1 MTAVASYWRVLVAT
15 VVFFLIVLAGAGSV
29 HRVSPDVAL
38 QGADVTPE
46 LPAVRETDKVKAPQ
60 VVPPKPFDL
69 LTATA
74 QRDDAAP
81 LVRPAQLAQTPVKSA
96 ATTSKASASTSA
108 SAAATV
114 TTAAATDTPVGPTS
128 ITAGSQ
134 SLVQLT
140 AQWPAAQD
148 TASGVSYY
156 VFGVGTVASGDYS
169 TLANIRWWQ
178 VTYDT
183 SVTLNMGLDPSQ
195 TYYVSV
201 YAVNGAGVA
210 GPIVTSNAVH
220 PVWQTLGASTNVMQI
235 AFASQGYDANGA
247 ATSGWTAAQVATMS
261 GFFSRMYP
269 ILVQLYGPPALNYTV
284 TIVRDLRY
292 HNSNAFIPSMNQ
304 IRMDDTFTP
313 QLFTHELIH
322 AFRGPFVLTS
332 DQNWNYDPTLS
343 GFEEGFAQAV
353 SYEAMNQ
360 YVVTYPND
368 PLVPANS
375 LWGSSDESDY
385 DFQNVPELRGTDFW
399 SDGGGT
405 LLYWTRYEMAAAA
418 IRKIEIESPGFYSQ
432 FNQAYYARL
441 NANPTTV
448 RPSQALIVS
457 IIKGIVPTIE
467 GIPAD
472 TWIAQQN
479 IFYDQNVYGDKIFHQ
494 IQDYPTSQFF
504 AFQKL
509 FFLDTMSCGSEW
521 VCLDGQT
528 YDYYDLNGSQGTG
541 TLVDD
546 DGNTVWSGGLTI
558 QPTQN
563 PADGNYMIGDAV
575 KNLTTA
581 STLQPWPGGSTDDYV
596 MNLTSLGL
604 YKFTATFTDP
614 NSGAVTTSSVYRV
627 LGAPIANNFKGVWG
641 GVIGHKTGTIYL
653 DHAGYPAGPGIPV
666 TNGAF
671 AASRSWTGIP
681 DARTGGFDSAPG
693 KVTVTFVDGTTG
705 VTYHAQRDIDTG
717 DVNGSEMFLFDFS
730 SGGDTTSP
738 TVSVSGPQA
747 NATVFGTIS
756 LQAGASDDKG
766 VASVRFLVDGN
777 AVGAPVTSAPYSV
790 QFDTTTVG
798 DGTHT
803 VTAVATDTSGNTT
816 TSSPVSFVTANAPPS
831 ASVSAPLAGTAVTG
845 TVSVAV
851 TASSGSGIGK
861 VEVYR
866 DGSVLIGTAT
876 SSPYTVSWN
885 TAGLAQGSAHTI
897 SARAYAGNGKT
908 TDSAAVTV
916 SIKDTT
922 PPTVSL
928 TSPANGSSTS
938 SSSVSVSANAS
949 DNVGVSKV
957 EFYVDGTLLATDTA
971 SPYTATW
978 DSTKST
984 LGTHVLTAKAYDQAG
999 NSTVSA
1005 QVSVKATDTTAPTV
1019 TITSPA
1025 NGAQVSRSTV
1035 VAVAATASDNRA
1047 VSKVEFSVNGTLRCT
1062 DTAAPY
1068 TCNWSV
1074 PSSRGV
1080 RYTLA
1085 AKAYDASNNATSKSI
1100 TVTSR

>member
-1 MTAVASYWRVLVAT
+1 MTAVASYWRVFLVAGIFSLT
-15 VVFFLIVLAGAGSV
+15 LVVGAGV
-29 HRVSPDVAL
+29 IHREPP
-38 QGADVTPE
+38 GATGESQSAVPE
-46 LPAVRETDKVKAPQ
+46 RAAGLRADGSKAPQ
-60 VVPPKPFDL
+60 AVPQKPFDL
-69 LTATA
+69 LAATA
-74 QRDDAAP
+74 QRDEGTP
-81 LVRPAQLAQTPVKSA
+81 IVRPAQSTPSAVKAASSSA
-96 ATTSKASASTSA
+96 
-108 SAAATV
+108 
-114 TTAAATDTPVGPTS
+114 TAAAAAVAAGPVGPTS
-128 ITAGSQ
+128 VTAGAV

-148 TASGVSYY
+148 TSSGVSYY
-156 VFGVGTVASGDYS
+156 VFGVGTNASGDYT
-169 TLANIRWWQ
+169 TLANVRWWQ

-183 SVTLNMGLDPSQ
+183 SVSLNMGLDPSQ
-195 TYYVSV
+195 SYYVSV

-210 GPIVTSNAVH
+210 GPIVTSNVVH

-235 AFASQGYDANGA
+235 AFASQGYDTSGA
-247 ATSGWTAAQVATMS
+247 VTSGWTPAQVATIS
-261 GFFSRMYP
+261 AFYSRMYP

-284 TIVRDLRY
+284 TVVRDLRY
-292 HNSNAFIPSMNQ
+292 HSSNAFIPSMSQ

-360 YVVTYPND
+360 YVTTYPND
-368 PLVPANS
+368 PLVPANG
-375 LWGSSDESDY
+375 LWGSSNESDY

-418 IRKIEIESPGFYSQ
+418 IRKIEIESPGFYAR
-432 FNQAYYARL
+432 FNQAYYGLL
-441 NANPTTV
+441 NASPTTV

-472 TWIAQQN
+472 TWIGQQN

-494 IQDYPTSQFF
+494 IQDYPTAQFF

-509 FFLDTMSCGSEW
+509 FFLDTMACGSEW

-528 YDYYDLNGSQGTG
+528 YDYYDLNGSQGSG

-546 DGNTVWSGGLTI
+546 DGNTVWSGSLAI
-558 QPTQN
+558 QPAQN
-563 PADGNYMIGDAV
+563 PADGNYVIGDAV
-575 KNLTTA
+575 KGLTTA
-581 STLQPWPGGSTDDYV
+581 SSLQPWPGGSTDDYV
-596 MNLTSLGL
+596 MNLTTLGL
-604 YKFTATFTDP
+604 YKFTSTFTDP
-614 NSGAVTTSSVYRV
+614 NTGATTTNSVYRV

-653 DHAGYPAGPGIPV
+653 SHAGYPDGPGIPV
-666 TNGAF
+666 SNGAF
-671 AASRSWTGIP
+671 AATTPWTGIP
-681 DARTGGFDSAPG
+681 DARTGGFDSVPG
-693 KVTVTFVDGTTG
+693 KVTVTFVDGATG
-705 VTYHAQRDIDTG
+705 ATYHAQRDIDTG

-730 SGGDTTSP
+730 SGGGGSGGSGGAGDTTPPS
-738 TVSVSGPQA
+738 VSVSGPQA
-747 NATVFGTIS
+747 NATVFGTVG
-756 LQAGASDDKG
+756 LQASASDDKG
-766 VASVRFLVDGN
+766 VAGVQFLVDGN
-777 AVGAPVTSAPYSV
+777 PLGSQVKSAPYSATL
-790 QFDTTTVG
+790 DTTTLA

-816 TSSPVSFVTANAPPS
+816 TSSPLSFVTANDPPS
-831 ASVSAPLAGTAVTG
+831 ASVTSPASGAAVTG

-851 TASSGSGIGK
+851 TTASHSGISK

-866 DGSVLIGTAT
+866 DGGTLIGTAT
-876 SSPYTVSWN
+876 TSPYTVSWSA
-885 TAGLAQGSAHTI
+885 AGLAQGSSHTI

-908 TDSAAVTV
+908 ADSAAVTV

-922 PPTVSL
+922 APTVSL

-938 SSSVSVSANAS
+938 SSSVALSASAS

-957 EFYVDGTLLATDTA
+957 EFYVDGSLLATDTA
-971 SPYTATW
+971 SPYAATW

-984 LGTHVLTAKAYDQAG
+984 LGTHVLTARAYDQAG

-1005 QVSVKATDTTAPTV
+1005 QVSVKATDTTAPAV

-1035 VAVAATASDNRA
+1035 VTIAATASDNRT
-1047 VSKVEFSVNGTLRCT
+1047 VSKVEFSVNGALRCT
-1062 DTAAPY
+1062 DTVAPY
-1068 TCNWSV
+1068 TCSWTV

-1085 AKAYDASNNATSKSI
+1085 AKAYDASNNTTSKSI